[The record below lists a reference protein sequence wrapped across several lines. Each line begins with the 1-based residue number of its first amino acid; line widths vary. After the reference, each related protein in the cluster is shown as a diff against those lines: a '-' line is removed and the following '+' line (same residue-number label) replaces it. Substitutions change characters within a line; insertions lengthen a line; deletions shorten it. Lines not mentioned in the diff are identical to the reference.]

1 MDEDLLGEDEDLLAN
16 LPQPSRTERGVRAV
30 TETLLPLAEPKKVRE
45 FARQAVTEP
54 ESLFTLPIPEMARG
68 VRLSG
73 ERLGTAVG
81 QMFPSTRAAATR
93 RAEEIEQEL
102 SESGAKR
109 GAATVT
115 DILGLGKALGP
126 VSKFVQAAQ
135 SPAGRITRAAGV
147 GGVTTAATTPVLE
160 GAEEDFI
167 GGKLKQAAIGTA
179 FGLVPQAG
187 IEGAKKFLFPGS
199 RYQVNPETGKLID
212 EAVKRGYT
220 IPISEMTENAA
231 IRTLDRLFDS
241 PLVQRNAPLFA
252 KRINQII
259 GISDDVIG
267 PASMAKADQML
278 GNTIKSLTKNQ
289 QVDLSKLSQPAQ
301 NLIDRTLKG
310 IPDVEPGRLQS
321 ILDSLQKSVQR
332 GRTTI
337 DGTTWHDTRQLL
349 NREYIRLVNSNS
361 PDAQTM
367 RGLINEWDNAAFNS
381 AKSPQWKDQF
391 IDWKS
396 KYTAF
401 ADVSEAVNKNETA
414 RQNFLKGVLDP
425 TDLMNT
431 IAQKRPGEFV
441 RRTFAPPSGG
451 APGVAGGRP
460 QTTESAVAGGLNVF
474 GRAEGPTAVAPYY
487 RAPTAPRVLATLL
500 GAKGLQAGLY
510 TPTGQRLILE
520 GMTPQQM
527 QNVYGLT
534 TPFSVDLARALGQ

>member
-30 TETLLPLAEPKKVRE
+30 TGTLLPLAEPKKVRE

-81 QMFPSTRAAATR
+81 QMFPSRREAATR
-93 RAEEIEQEL
+93 RAQEIEQEL
-102 SESGAKR
+102 SESGVKR

-167 GGKLKQAAIGTA
+167 GGKLKQAAIGSA
-179 FGLVPQAG
+179 FGAVPQAG

-199 RYQVNPETGKLID
+199 RYQVNPETGRLID
-212 EAVKRGYT
+212 EAMKRGYT

-252 KRINQII
+252 KRINQIM
-259 GISDDVIG
+259 GSADNTIG
-267 PASMAKADQML
+267 PASMAKVDTTL
-278 GNTIKSLTKNQ
+278 TNTIQSLTKNQ
-289 QVDLSKLSQPAQ
+289 NVDLSKLTTSAQ
-301 NLIDRTLKG
+301 TLLDRTLKG
-310 IPDVEPGRLQS
+310 IPELEPGRLQS
-321 ILDSLQKSVQR
+321 VIQSLQKSMQ
-332 GRTTI
+332 GGKTSI
-337 DGTTWHDTRQLL
+337 DGTTWHETRRLL
-349 NREYIRLVNSNS
+349 NKEYLRMLGSNS
-361 PDAQTM
+361 PDAQTV
-367 RGLINEWDNAAFNS
+367 RDLINAWDNAAFAS
-381 AKSPQWKDQF
+381 AKNPQWKDRF

-396 KYTAF
+396 KYTTF

-414 RQNFLKGVLDP
+414 RQNFLKGILDP

-431 IAQKRPGEFV
+431 VAQKRPGEFV
-441 RRTFAPPSGG
+441 RRTYAPPAG
-451 APGVAGGRP
+451 AAQGVAGGRE
-460 QTTESAVAGGLNVF
+460 QTTEAAVAGGLNVF